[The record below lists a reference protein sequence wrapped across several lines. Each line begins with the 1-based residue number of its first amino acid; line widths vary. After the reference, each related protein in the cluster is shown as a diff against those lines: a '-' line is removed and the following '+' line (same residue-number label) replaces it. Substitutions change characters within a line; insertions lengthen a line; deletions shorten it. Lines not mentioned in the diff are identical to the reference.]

1 MKEMLQK
8 LLRAES
14 VRNRCSQTRP
24 INRETQAARDRAE
37 RLQIV
42 VTMEKGNTEITKRA
56 QSTPRATFYGELSIQ
71 NTK

>member
-1 MKEMLQK
+1 MLQK

-14 VRNRCSQTRP
+14 VRNRCIYSQTRP
-24 INRETQAARDRAE
+24 INKETQAARDRAE

-42 VTMEKGNTEITKRA
+42 VTMEKSNTEITKRA
-56 QSTPRATFYGELSIQ
+56 QSTPRVTFYGEPSIQ